1 MSRWRPYA
9 AEPSRFMA
17 LSRDELISVE
27 VAYALPHEQR
37 LLVVVVPPGTSAV
50 DAVKAGQ
57 LVDYFPDFV
66 LEPTLLGL
74 WGQAFGT
81 KGLPRAEDY
90 HVRPGD
96 RIECYR
102 PLVCD
107 PKEVRRLRAA
117 KAALKR
123 G

>member
-1 MSRWRPYA
+1 MTPSSEGTI
-9 AEPSRFMA
+9 AEVT
-17 LSRDELISVE
+17 ISVE

-37 LLVVVVPPGTSAV
+37 LLVVAVRPGSNAV
-50 DAVKAGQ
+50 EAVKAAR
-57 LVDYFPDFV
+57 LEEYFPEFA
-66 LEPTLLGL
+66 LNPTLLGL

-81 KGLPRAEDY
+81 KGLPKAEDY
-90 HVRPGD
+90 LVKAGD

-123 G
+123 N

>member
-1 MSRWRPYA
+1 MERRVLKPVC
-9 AEPSRFMA
+9 
-17 LSRDELISVE
+17 VE

-37 LLVVVVPPGTSAV
+37 LVVVSVPPGTNALEAV
-50 DAVKAGQ
+50 TAAR
-57 LVDYFPDFV
+57 LADYFPEFV
-66 LEPTLLGL
+66 PEPALLGL
-74 WGQAFGT
+74 WGRAFGT
-81 KGLPRAEDY
+81 KGLPKAEDY
-90 HVRPGD
+90 VVQDGD

-123 G
+123 V